1 MADQTVHSK
10 FTAVGGG
17 EIQLG
22 ITRKPITA
30 WGGMAVFAAFCETV
44 GLRTTLDRVL
54 VGLGRTSPNALPAS
68 DHMLAFMVGVL
79 TGASRFLHLE
89 RLRVD
94 APLRERI
101 EALTGLPTVV
111 ENDANSAAWA
121 EHRFGAGQG
130 FADLVLVIIGTGV
143 GGGVVVGGSLVR
155 GANGAA
161 GEIGHVRVVPDGLP
175 CGCGLSGCL
184 EQYASGRALLRI
196 ARARIAGDTAS
207 GSVLLGMGDGTPEGI
222 EGIHVSQA
230 ASQGDPL
237 ALGVFAEVG
246 ERLGQGLAELS
257 AVLDPACFVL
267 GGGVSESGDLLLNPT
282 RDAYL
287 RSLAV
292 RGHRI
297 PAEIRTATLGNSAGL
312 VGAADLSRTRSSR

>member
-1 MADQTVHSK
+1 MSAAPRTVLASARRA
-10 FTAVGGG
+10 TPSDGAAAVESTIVSLVTELSVGRVI
-17 EIQLG
+17 ESVG
-22 ITRKPITA
+22 IGAAALVDAARSRV
-30 WGGMAVFAAFCETV
+30 VFAANI
-44 GLRTTLDRVL
+44 GW
-54 VGLGRTSPNALPAS
+54 
-68 DHMLAFMVGVL
+68 
-79 TGASRFLHLE
+79 
-89 RLRVD
+89 VD

>member
-1 MADQTVHSK
+1 MGLTIGVD
-10 FTAVGGG
+10 VGGTKIAAG
-17 EIQLG
+17 VVDEYGTVLESARRATPSDGAGAVESAIASLITELSAGRAIESVG
-22 ITRKPITA
+22 IGAAALVDAAQSRV
-30 WGGMAVFAAFCETV
+30 VFAANIGWVE
-44 GLRTTLDRVL
+44 
-54 VGLGRTSPNALPAS
+54 
-68 DHMLAFMVGVL
+68 
-79 TGASRFLHLE
+79 
-89 RLRVD
+89 

-111 ENDANSAAWA
+111 ENDANSAAWG

-130 FADLVLVIIGTGV
+130 VADLVLVIIGTGV
-143 GGGVVVGGSLVR
+143 GGGVVVDGSLVR
-155 GANGAA
+155 GFNGAA

-196 ARARIAGDTAS
+196 ARTRIAGDPAS
-207 GSVLLGMGDGTPEGI
+207 GSVLLGQGDGTPEGI

-230 ASQGDPL
+230 AAQGDPL
-237 ALGVFAEVG
+237 AVGVFAELG

-287 RSLAV
+287 RFLTV

-297 PAEIRTATLGNSAGL
+297 PAEIRTATLGNSAGM
-312 VGAADLSRTRSSR
+312 VGAADLARTRSPR